1 MPREPPVR
9 SDNQHALLALAGGS
23 REDAPGTDTIRD
35 QVFLKKKKYSTH
47 KQVGKES
54 PTEKLGMC
62 HSGSSSDLALEG
74 EEENRCLC
82 KSAGRWVS
90 WLGRTM

>member
-1 MPREPPVR
+1 MPREQPVR
-9 SDNQHALLALAGGS
+9 SDNQHALLALRAGAGKM
-23 REDAPGTDTIRD
+23 RRAQTQLETR
-35 QVFLKKKKYSTH
+35 FKKKKYSTN